1 MEAIRRCVSSLSV
14 LAVLLQL
21 VPSPNSA
28 IVFVLAA
35 CLPSDRLTRKPK
47 TKKKVASLTAP
58 KSKKLVTI
66 HNKAR
71 ELNPN
76 QEDWERVNFR
86 SIKTTLTEQKKNT

>member
-1 MEAIRRCVSSLSV
+1 MEALRRRVSSLSV

-35 CLPSDRLTRKPK
+35 CLPSDRLTRKP
-47 TKKKVASLTAP
+47 TNGHLTSP
-58 KSKKLVTI
+58 KSKKLVTM
-66 HNKAR
+66 HNKAH

-86 SIKTTLTEQKKNT
+86 SIKKTLTEQNKNT